1 MIKNWQNKDH
11 PQHHYL
17 KEIFL
22 AEQICHHI
30 CGPWLAWM
38 TSDFHC
44 NLKTLTNVFVRSE
57 YSVLTST
64 YSYDSGRSKHKTP
77 GFGAQQQ
84 GVRQK
89 GSGGTSNGPGLPL
102 RTTDLPG
109 SARQAGNIA
118 PGC

>member
-1 MIKNWQNKDH
+1 MIKDWQNKDH
-11 PQHHYL
+11 PNYL
-17 KEIFL
+17 RDIFS
-22 AEQICHHI
+22 AEQICHRI
-30 CGPWLAWM
+30 YGPRLAWI
-38 TSDFHC
+38 TSDFYC
-44 NLKTLTNVFVRSE
+44 NLTTLTNVLVSSE

-109 SARQAGNIA
+109 STRQAGNIA